1 MSKHLTDNNHD
12 SQQTQRRRRPDPL
25 SSDSPPSKTLA
36 DKQTTENTST
46 KTKLPVATTGLAP
59 PALPTVTLASPPATI
74 PGVNESCTAESM
86 TTEPLVGNLVDSN
99 LKARDSASLK
109 PPQSA
114 SVLLSPYN
122 LLNGRDELVFDDS
135 DRISNIA
142 ENPVIVP
149 PIQNEKDA
157 AESVAGGREPHQ
169 DEVSWKEVKKRKTL
183 HEYVDVDPPKKRLP
197 EFNAKVSLDCDG
209 DTRLFITI
217 TKNGPNTR
225 FEVAQEE

>member
-86 TTEPLVGNLVDSN
+86 DNR
-99 LKARDSASLK
+99 A
-109 PPQSA
+109 
-114 SVLLSPYN
+114 
-122 LLNGRDELVFDDS
+122 F
-135 DRISNIA
+135 
-142 ENPVIVP
+142 VP

-183 HEYVDVDPPKKRLP
+183 HEYVDVDPPKKGYQ
-197 EFNAKVSLDCDG
+197 SL
-209 DTRLFITI
+209 TR
-217 TKNGPNTR
+217 R
-225 FEVAQEE
+225 